1 MVELLHALK
10 ISRYAE
16 EFTKEDISGWVLV
29 NCTEDLLEKELNVT
43 SALHRMKLMQVI
55 RGKTSAKA
63 LTTQR
68 YVTMK

>member
-1 MVELLHALK
+1 MLHALK